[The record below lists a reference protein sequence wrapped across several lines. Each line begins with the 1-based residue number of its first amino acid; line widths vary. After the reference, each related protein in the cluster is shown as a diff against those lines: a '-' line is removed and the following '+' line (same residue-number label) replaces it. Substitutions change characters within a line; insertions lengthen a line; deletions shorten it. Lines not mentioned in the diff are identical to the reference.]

1 MISSRLSTC
10 SCTKMRAAS
19 KSSLVSSRVPP
30 GKLLMHNQKTAVSG
44 KSANMAF
51 AATGRPLH
59 RSCTLVHNSGGTFL
73 RKVSL
78 TFAFE
83 EIVCANGNLEN
94 GFLTQIS
101 FTEGDSCNRC
111 FCFCSLSKIWHCDW
125 VLYCCVSASKT
136 RLDKRS
142 NTPPRSRPHNCVSI
156 QITAL
161 TKKYR
166 TGNMRMQHTAAMLLW
181 CLGWLRCFLAS
192 G

>member
-44 KSANMAF
+44 KSADMAF

-125 VLYCCVSASKT
+125 YCTAVCLLQRQDWTREATHRQDRGHTTASQS
-136 RLDKRS
+136 RS
-142 NTPPRSRPHNCVSI
+142 LRSPRS
-156 QITAL
+156 TE
-161 TKKYR
+161 
-166 TGNMRMQHTAAMLLW
+166 
-181 CLGWLRCFLAS
+181 LAT
-192 G
+192 